1 VNLEQFWIF
10 ESITEFYLLHALAS
24 LIVAFF
30 SMIFLAKRFEDH
42 IYSVIGFF
50 FLFNIAVPIVGYF
63 LTVWLVYYL
72 LHVKYEK
79 LLDNVSYINMVEFE
93 TEFPEIKRIFGEGSM
108 SDLFSSGQAP
118 SALKMKALV
127 SMADNITQN
136 NISIIKSSLSDKDDE
151 IRLYSFAI
159 IDKMERGINK
169 SIHTKLTEFNALDAE
184 DEKRVILA
192 EELAYLYWDM
202 VYFELSDEDLK
213 KFILS
218 EVQKYAKIV
227 LKHNM
232 EHMNIN
238 ILLGKVYLML
248 KQYENASTCFAI
260 VIEQEGES
268 SYTYPYLAEIFFNQK
283 NYRSTKALLN
293 ASKNLEMNS
302 TLSPIIEQWK
312 SA

>member
-1 VNLEQFWIF
+1 MNLAQFWFF
-10 ESITEFYLLHALAS
+10 ESITEFYVIHALAS
-24 LIVAFF
+24 LVVAFF
-30 SMIFLAKRFEDH
+30 ATIFLKKRFEDH
-42 IYSVIGFF
+42 TYSLIGFF
-50 FLFNIAVPIVGYF
+50 FLFNIAVPIAGF
-63 LTVWLVYYL
+63 FFTAWLIYYL

-79 LLDNVSYINMVEFE
+79 VLNNISYINMVEFE
-93 TEFPEIKRIFGEGSM
+93 TEFPEIERIFGEGSM
-108 SDLFSSGQAP
+108 SDLLSNGQAS

-136 NISIIKSSLSDKDDE
+136 NVALIKNSLSDKDDE

-169 SIHTKLTEFNALDAE
+169 SIHTKLTELNALDTE
-184 DEKRVILA
+184 DEKRIILA

-213 KFILS
+213 KFILT

-227 LKHNM
+227 LNHNM
-232 EHMNIN
+232 NHMNIN

-248 KQYENASTCFAI
+248 ERYEDASTCFAI
-260 VIEQEGES
+260 VIEEEGES

-283 NYRSTKALLN
+283 NFRSTKALLN
-293 ASKNLEMNS
+293 SSKNLKINS